1 MKSNLVKSACPHD
14 CPSTCLLE
22 IERLSPKTL
31 GVIKGAK
38 NLPFTGGVIC
48 EKVSRYAERFHHPA
62 RLKYPMR
69 RDGKK
74 GDGVFTRIDWEEAI
88 ETIVTNFKKI
98 TQDYGA
104 EAIWPYHSG
113 GTMGIIQR
121 YGMERLSRVFGCSGI
136 KNTICV
142 TPAAAGWQAGIGC
155 QRGVDPL
162 EIQKSKFIVVWGGN
176 PVHTNVNL
184 MQHIQKARKNN
195 NAKLAVVDVYRT
207 STMKVADIGLVLK
220 PGTDGALACAMM
232 HVMLSENLVDRD
244 YLSKF
249 SDFDQ
254 DVANHLKDKT
264 PSWAS
269 SITGL
274 PKDEI
279 EGFARTFGSIKKT
292 FLKLGVGFTRARNG
306 ASNMHA
312 VTCLPAMTGSWK
324 YEGGGAH
331 FANFDIWGLNT
342 NTAHASG
349 VEDKSKRSL
358 DQSRIGAILCGDDTS
373 IKSGP
378 PVKAILIQNANPAL
392 VAPNSKKVRRGL
404 SREDLFVCV
413 HEHFKTETARYADL
427 LLPATMFVEHDDLY
441 MGWGHTGLT
450 IGKQI
455 LEPSEECLSNAQLIN
470 ILGRRLGADHE
481 SFHLSDRELVDKTLV
496 ASGKGTLS
504 TLEKESWVDCRLSFD
519 DSHFLNGFGH
529 PSGLF
534 KFKPDWREI
543 GPLTNNIPEMP
554 DHWNNLDII
563 QENKPF
569 RLVTA
574 PARSY
579 LNSSF
584 TETKGSQKR
593 EGMPKALI
601 HPFDAENLGIL
612 DESVVSIGNEK
623 GTITLMAKVLDTA
636 QPGIVIAEGV
646 WPDHFYQNKVGI
658 NQLVSDEAVAPNGG
672 VPFHDTAIW
681 LRASHGCP

>member
-1 MKSNLVKSACPHD
+1 
-14 CPSTCLLE
+14 
-22 IERLSPKTL
+22 
-31 GVIKGAK
+31 
-38 NLPFTGGVIC
+38 
-48 EKVSRYAERFHHPA
+48 
-62 RLKYPMR
+62 MR
-69 RDGKK
+69 RDGNK

-121 YGMERLSRVFGCSGI
+121 YGMERLSRVFGYSGI

-292 FLKLGVGFTRARNG
+292 FLKLV
-306 ASNMHA
+306 
-312 VTCLPAMTGSWK
+312 L
-324 YEGGGAH
+324 
-331 FANFDIWGLNT
+331 NFI
-342 NTAHASG
+342 
-349 VEDKSKRSL
+349 
-358 DQSRIGAILCGDDTS
+358 
-373 IKSGP
+373 
-378 PVKAILIQNANPAL
+378 
-392 VAPNSKKVRRGL
+392 
-404 SREDLFVCV
+404 
-413 HEHFKTETARYADL
+413 
-427 LLPATMFVEHDDLY
+427 
-441 MGWGHTGLT
+441 
-450 IGKQI
+450 
-455 LEPSEECLSNAQLIN
+455 
-470 ILGRRLGADHE
+470 
-481 SFHLSDRELVDKTLV
+481 HLHIS
-496 ASGKGTLS
+496 
-504 TLEKESWVDCRLSFD
+504 
-519 DSHFLNGFGH
+519 
-529 PSGLF
+529 
-534 KFKPDWREI
+534 
-543 GPLTNNIPEMP
+543 
-554 DHWNNLDII
+554 
-563 QENKPF
+563 
-569 RLVTA
+569 
-574 PARSY
+574 
-579 LNSSF
+579 
-584 TETKGSQKR
+584 
-593 EGMPKALI
+593 
-601 HPFDAENLGIL
+601 
-612 DESVVSIGNEK
+612 
-623 GTITLMAKVLDTA
+623 
-636 QPGIVIAEGV
+636 
-646 WPDHFYQNKVGI
+646 
-658 NQLVSDEAVAPNGG
+658 
-672 VPFHDTAIW
+672 
-681 LRASHGCP
+681 